1 MARRR
6 SNDTPA
12 EITEGLSEVR
22 FTRYL
27 PHQDLSLSDDHGL
40 VVSVKVEV
48 AARDGFC
55 ERRSMRL

>member
-12 EITEGLSEVR
+12 EIAQVLSEVR
-22 FTRYL
+22 STRCL
-27 PHQDLSLSDDHGL
+27 DHQDLSLSDDHGL

-55 ERRSMRL
+55 ERRSVSL